1 MELTTYQKD
10 ILDYFNKYSN
20 KNMYIS
26 AKAGCGKS
34 FIASQMLKDTSA
46 YSVYVAFN
54 SSIAQ
59 EMRTKINNPKV
70 KIYTMHALCRAILLY
85 NLQEEANKE
94 PQSSGGFGIK
104 KQTIN
109 DKVDVFK
116 IQEILRKKILI
127 GKDYKD
133 FEYNTFLTENYT
145 QLYNLVRLKLI
156 DLTQPHTAQEEIR
169 KLITEQNFFVHPQFS
184 APSNFTV
191 YDVIEQLD
199 ELSLREFEESQS
211 YDFTDML
218 YITLKKFQTKEWE
231 VPFWANF
238 YNVVVDEAQDLSPI
252 QLILLLYFKRKN
264 GRYIFIL
271 DPKQAIYAFSGADSN
286 SFRKIK
292 HLYAPIK
299 EFDLPINYR
308 CAVSHLNYVNK
319 LYSIGIQ
326 PCDTAPR
333 GTIKRIT
340 ENECLNLVESGDFI
354 VGRKNK
360 WLIPIIL
367 GLIKRGK
374 PVYIKDE
381 GFVKD
386 IISFIKKNKIEEI
399 DLLQRRL
406 QSTRKKLKEKIEERI
421 EETKTED
428 EDFELENNT
437 QETEVDSNE
446 IERITIVLDLIKNFK
461 KEHTTNSKKAFLS
474 YVETILNTT
483 PSKDCVIV
491 SSIHCVKGLEA
502 TNVFVL
508 NEGKAVAEG
517 FMSVEQKQQ
526 EYNLSYVSLTRAK
539 ENLYLVSKEGE
550 DYL

>member
-10 ILDYFNKYSN
+10 ILNYFNTYPK

-70 KIYTMHALCRAILLY
+70 KIYTMHALCRAVLLY
-85 NLQEEANKE
+85 NLQEQAKE
-94 PQSSGGFGIK
+94 KPQATGGFGIK
-104 KQTIN
+104 KEIAN
-109 DKVDVFK
+109 DKVDTFK
-116 IQEILRKKILI
+116 IQELLRKEILI
-127 GKDYKD
+127 GKEYKD
-133 FEYNTFLTENYT
+133 YEQNGFLTENYT

-156 DLTQPHTAQEEIR
+156 DLT
-169 KLITEQNFFVHPQFS
+169 HPQKASGEIKALIKENNLFMDSQFS
-184 APSNFTV
+184 EPSLTTIC
-191 YDVIEQLD
+191 DIIEKLD
-199 ELSLREFEESQS
+199 ELSLKAFEEQQS

-218 YITLKKFQTKEWE
+218 YITLRKLQTKEWE
-231 VPFWANF
+231 IPFWASF

-292 HLYAPIK
+292 YLYAPIK

-308 CAVSHLNYVNK
+308 CAVSHLNYVNQ
-319 LYSIGIQ
+319 LYAIGIQ
-326 PCDTAPR
+326 PCDTAPQ
-333 GTIKRIT
+333 GSIKKTNINT
-340 ENECLNLVESGDFI
+340 CLNLAKSGDFI

-381 GFVKD
+381 SFVKD
-386 IISFIKKNKIEEI
+386 IVSFIKKTKVEEI
-399 DLLQRRL
+399 DLFQRKLQNM
-406 QSTRKKLKEKIEERI
+406 RKKLKEKVEERLQEEQSEEEDI
-421 EETKTED
+421 E
-428 EDFELENNT
+428 LNT
-437 QETEVDSNE
+437 IQEAEIDSNE

-461 KEHTTNSKKAFLS
+461 KEHSTNSKKAFLS
-474 YVETILNTT
+474 YVETILNTKPT
-483 PSKDCVIV
+483 KECIIV

-502 TNVFVL
+502 TNVFIL
-508 NEGKAVAEG
+508 NEGKPVTDG
-517 FMSVEQKQQ
+517 YMSIEQKQQ

-539 ENLYLVSKEGE
+539 ENLYLVKAEGNE
-550 DYL
+550 YN